1 MAAYAAAKA
10 CAAGFTMAYG
20 REVGPYDSTAN
31 NVTIATMHRADAGLV
46 AYLASP
52 LGALVSGQTYP
63 MNGGYSIAL

>member
-1 MAAYAAAKA
+1 
-10 CAAGFTMAYG
+10 MAYG